1 MDDTKND
8 VIIDAEIVEEVPSAT
23 SASVD
28 SATLLL
34 DLENMINSSLGKIET
49 LTQESQKLS
58 EMLNSVL
65 ENDTTYI
72 SHLEA
77 SKEAARVKNTTKSEI
92 SKRPEVAHTIEKIRE
107 VKADLKDTKDA
118 LSAYLYEYSKVAN
131 TDEFEAADGSV
142 RRIVYNAKLVR

>member
-1 MDDTKND
+1 MDEDQKD
-8 VIIDAEIVEEVPSAT
+8 VVDGEIVVETESVTAT
-23 SASVD
+23 NIM
-28 SATLLL
+28 L
-34 DLENMINSSLGKIET
+34 DLEGMINSSLAKIET
-49 LTQESQKLS
+49 LGQESSKLG

-65 ENDTTYI
+65 ENDATYL

-77 SKEAARVKNTTKSEI
+77 SKEAARVKNATKNEI
-92 SKRPEVAHTIEKIRE
+92 SKRPEVAHTVEKMRE
-107 VKADLKDTKDA
+107 VKTDLKDTKDA